1 MGISVTKVRCVFQRP
16 LVVPVIMASTV
27 REEHMRLLLSYRIS
41 YRAFLYIHVSY
52 GHCAILVAA
61 LIDTICRAFLTD
73 SHLRH
78 NPMVVTTYYS
88 LTNPLEFFGLQR

>member
-16 LVVPVIMASTV
+16 LVVPVIMATTV
-27 REEHMRLLLSYRIS
+27 REEHMRLLLSYCIS

-61 LIDTICRAFLTD
+61 LIDTIRRAFLTD

-78 NPMVVTTYYS
+78 NPMVISTYYS